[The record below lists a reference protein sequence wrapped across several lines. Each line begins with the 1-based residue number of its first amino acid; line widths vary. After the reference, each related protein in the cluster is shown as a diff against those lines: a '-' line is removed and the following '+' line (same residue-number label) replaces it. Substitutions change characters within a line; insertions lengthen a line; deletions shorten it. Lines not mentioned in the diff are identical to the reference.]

1 MNNKKYVAYTVV
13 FIVLAALVYLQF
25 RTWQH
30 FDWARLFQ
38 FGLNWRHIL
47 HGVVYIYIAYFLR
60 AVRWK
65 IFLRPVRKEAS
76 ILELIPPTMIGFT
89 GLALLGRAGELIRP
103 YLIARRQNLPFA
115 SQVAVW
121 AVERIFD
128 IGGFTVLL
136 VAAIFLP
143 SKLRTFTLAAPPAV
157 SHWIH
162 LTGYA
167 LIALVLGLL
176 SGAVLVSYRGN
187 RIAQWVEDRFSHLA
201 ENLGHRVAQK
211 IREFTV
217 GLNTI
222 HGPVAFLQLS
232 AVSVLMWWVI
242 ALAYKEVTHAY
253 GAPMSAM
260 SVTKVLLLMGASMIG
275 SMVQLPGV
283 GGGSAALNWQPSAPS
298 TTSLILYPRN
308 SRSVAASCCG
318 WCRLSPSFQSD
329 CCSPITSACRCASS
343 RPRARKRRKSQRSSK
358 QPESREWGQFPIG
371 RPSGKFAPNSINTSA
386 FSGTNPRNA
395 AQP

>member
-1 MNNKKYVAYTVV
+1 MVNKKYAVYAGV
-13 FIVLAALVYLQF
+13 FVVLAVLVYLQF
-25 RTWQH
+25 RTYKN
-30 FDWARLFQ
+30 FDWAKLFQ
-38 FGLNWRHIL
+38 NGLNWRHIL
-47 HGVVYIYIAYFLR
+47 HGVAYIYLAYFLR

-76 ILELIPPTMIGFT
+76 ILGLIPATMIGFA
-89 GLALLGRAGELIRP
+89 GLALLGRAGEMIRP
-103 YLIARRQNLPFA
+103 YLIARRHNLPFA

-128 IGGFTVLL
+128 IGGFTVLM
-136 VAAIFLP
+136 VGGIFLP
-143 SKLRTFTLAAPPAV
+143 TKLRVFTLAAPPDV
-157 SHWIH
+157 RHWIH

-187 RIAQWVEDRFSHLA
+187 RIARWVEDGFSHLA
-201 ENLGHRVAQK
+201 ENLGHRIAQK

-222 HGPVAFLQLS
+222 HGPFAFLQLS

-253 GAPMSAM
+253 GAPMHDM

-283 GGGSAALNWQPSAPS
+283 GGGSQLATISALDHVFHIVPKELTVSCGIMLWLVTFVAVVPVGFLFSHHEHLSLRKLSAESEQAEEGAAVEEA
-298 TTSLILYPRN
+298 T
-308 SRSVAASCCG
+308 
-318 WCRLSPSFQSD
+318 
-329 CCSPITSACRCASS
+329 
-343 RPRARKRRKSQRSSK
+343 
-358 QPESREWGQFPIG
+358 
-371 RPSGKFAPNSINTSA
+371 
-386 FSGTNPRNA
+386 
-395 AQP
+395 

>member
-1 MNNKKYVAYTVV
+1 MNKKKYAASAVV
-13 FIVLAALVYLQF
+13 FVVLAVLVYLQF

-38 FGLNWRHIL
+38 FGMNWRHIL
-47 HGVVYIYIAYFLR
+47 HGVAYIYLAYYLR

-76 ILELIPPTMIGFT
+76 ILGLVPATMIGFA
-89 GLALLGRAGELIRP
+89 GLALLGRAGEMIRP
-103 YLIARRQNLPFA
+103 YLIARRHNLPFA

-128 IGGFTVLL
+128 IGGFTVLM
-136 VAAIFLP
+136 VGGIFLP
-143 SKLRTFTLAAPPAV
+143 SKLRTFMLAAPPDV
-157 SHWIH
+157 RHWIH

-201 ENLGHRVAQK
+201 ENLGHRIAQK

-222 HGPVAFLQLS
+222 HGPFAFLQLS

-253 GAPMSAM
+253 GAPMHDMSA
-260 SVTKVLLLMGASMIG
+260 TKVLLLMGASMIG

-283 GGGSAALNWQPSAPS
+283 GGGSQLATISALDHIFHIVPQELAVSCGIMLWLV
-298 TTSLILYPRN
+298 TF
-308 SRSVAASCCG
+308 VAVV
-318 WCRLSPSFQSD
+318 
-329 CCSPITSACRCASS
+329 
-343 RPRARKRRKSQRSSK
+343 
-358 QPESREWGQFPIG
+358 PIG
-371 RPSGKFAPNSINTSA
+371 FLFSHHEHLSLRKLSKETEQADEGEVVEETS
-386 FSGTNPRNA
+386 
-395 AQP
+395 

>member
-1 MNNKKYVAYTVV
+1 MNNKKYLAYSVAFV
-13 FIVLAALVYLQF
+13 VLAVLVYLQF
-25 RTWQH
+25 RTWRN

-38 FGLNWRHIL
+38 YGLNWKHIL
-47 HGVVYIYIAYFLR
+47 HGVALIYLAYFLR

-76 ILELIPPTMIGFT
+76 ILGLVAPTVIGFT
-89 GLALLGRAGELIRP
+89 GLALLGRPGELIRP
-103 YLIARRQNLPFA
+103 YLIARRENLSVA

-143 SKLRTFTLAAPPAV
+143 SKLRTFAETAPPEV
-157 SHWIH
+157 RHWIH
-162 LTGYA
+162 LTGYG

-176 SGAVLVSYRGN
+176 CAAVLMSYRGQ
-187 RIAQWVEDRFSHLA
+187 RIAQWVESRFSHLA
-201 ENLGHRVAQK
+201 ENLGHRIAQK

-222 HGPVAFLQLS
+222 HGPLAFLQLT

-253 GAPMSAM
+253 GAPMAAM
-260 SVTKVLLLMGASMIG
+260 SATKVLLLMGSSMVG
-275 SMVQLPGV
+275 SLVQLPGV
-283 GGGSAALNWQPSAPS
+283 GGGSQLATISALDHVFDIVPKELAVSCGIMLWLV
-298 TTSLILYPRN
+298 TF
-308 SRSVAASCCG
+308 VAVVPLGLLLAH
-318 WCRLSPSFQSD
+318 WERLSLRKL
-329 CCSPITSACRCASS
+329 SA
-343 RPRARKRRKSQRSSK
+343 
-358 QPESREWGQFPIG
+358 ESAKAEEVMPAEN
-371 RPSGKFAPNSINTSA
+371 AP
-386 FSGTNPRNA
+386 
-395 AQP
+395 